1 MQTELF
7 AGDQNSVSLA
17 EQAARLRSEIERY
30 NIAYYV
36 LDAPI
41 VPDSEYD
48 RLFRQLQELEKAH
61 PELVVPDSPTQRD
74 RRLAAWPVEKVEHKI
89 PMLSLQNGLSEEE
102 VAAFDKRISDELDG
116 ENVEYEAELKF
127 DGLAVNLR
135 YENGLLVQAATR
147 GDGTS
152 GENITN
158 NIKTVRT
165 IPLRL
170 SDLGTS
176 RGTGGEGGSIDVQKG
191 FSRPEP
197 SAA

>member
-1 MQTELF
+1 
-7 AGDQNSVSLA
+7 
-17 EQAARLRSEIERY
+17 
-30 NIAYYV
+30 
-36 LDAPI
+36 
-41 VPDSEYD
+41 
-48 RLFRQLQELEKAH
+48 
-61 PELVVPDSPTQRD
+61 
-74 RRLAAWPVEKVEHKI
+74 
-89 PMLSLQNGLSEEE
+89 MLSLQNGLSEEE